1 MSSCDSRIILELFP
15 LLIHVETMPVSVKNL
30 GNLLVVGVEVGGGYW
45 VLFWVKLE
53 CIIPFTTKALF

>member
-15 LLIHVETMPVSVKNL
+15 LLIHVETTPVSVRNL

-45 VLFWVKLE
+45 VLFWLNLKV
-53 CIIPFTTKALF
+53 